1 MILLIFVIVVFYI
14 KRKRNQTSEV
24 EYTLSTVEVVENHAV
39 SIDNKFDDSWKDFD
53 DFVNQGNQIEAL
65 SKLHKIIL
73 LQLQTKYGKI
83 FTSKEELKDRLL
95 IDGKSES
102 TISELIYIINLC
114 ESSRY
119 GMLVDE
125 VDCVLFKS
133 QVLKAIF

>member
-39 SIDNKFDDSWKDFD
+39 SIDNKIDDSWKDFD
-53 DFVNQGNQIEAL
+53 DFVIQGSQNEAL
-65 SKLHKIIL
+65 SSLHKIIL
-73 LQLQTKYGKI
+73 QQLQTMHGEI
-83 FTSKEELKDRLL
+83 FTSKEELKDRLVK
-95 IDGKSES
+95 DGKPES
-102 TISELIYIINLC
+102 SISELIYIISCC

-119 GMLVDE
+119 GMLLDE